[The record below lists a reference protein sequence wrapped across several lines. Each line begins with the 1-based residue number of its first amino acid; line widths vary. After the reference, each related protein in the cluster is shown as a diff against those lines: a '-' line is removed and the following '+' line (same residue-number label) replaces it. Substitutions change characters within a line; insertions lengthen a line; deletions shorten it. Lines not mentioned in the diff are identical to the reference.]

1 MFFIPLLSLESG
13 IIVNKFQTLLLS
25 IHNSGVMRFDV
36 MSHREKEWTEDYKTK
51 QWKSR
56 RHRRC
61 IERRSLFA
69 NSISNLYTKRLTLNR
84 YQESVR
90 YTSVALCAVGTS
102 VTLCVTSVPP

>member
-1 MFFIPLLSLESG
+1 MKLTKVVKHTPFIPLLSVESG

-25 IHNSGVMRFDV
+25 IRKSGVMRFDV

-61 IERRSLFA
+61 IERRSIFA
-69 NSISNLYTKRLTLNR
+69 SFIRDSIHKQFIQKL
-84 YQESVR
+84 
-90 YTSVALCAVGTS
+90 
-102 VTLCVTSVPP
+102 